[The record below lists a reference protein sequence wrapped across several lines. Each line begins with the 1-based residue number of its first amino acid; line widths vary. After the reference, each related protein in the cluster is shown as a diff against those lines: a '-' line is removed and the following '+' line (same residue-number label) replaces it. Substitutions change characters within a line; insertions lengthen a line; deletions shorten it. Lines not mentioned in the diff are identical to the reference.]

1 MAGRRVVWHD
11 GDMRAGI
18 VSGLFDSI
26 RSKVARW
33 QPTRVTRADV
43 RLAYTVAVTVD
54 VAQFL
59 FGPFGWAGFDEFL
72 DAIAMVVVSRL
83 IGFHPLLLPTFV
95 LEFVPFTDMLP
106 TWTGCVA
113 LVIRIRRRQGLVSDD
128 ARDSTPVIDVKARRI
143 D

>member
-1 MAGRRVVWHD
+1 MAN
-11 GDMRAGI
+11 MRGGV

-26 RSKVARW
+26 WSRVARW

-43 RLAYTVAVTVD
+43 RLAYAAAVTID
-54 VAQFL
+54 IAQFL
-59 FGPFGWAGFDEFL
+59 FGPLGWAGVDEML
-72 DAIAMVVVSRL
+72 DAVAMVVVSRL

-113 LVIRIRRRQGLVSDD
+113 LVVRARRRQGLVSDD
-128 ARDSTPVIDVKARRI
+128 AAPAIDVKAERVE
-143 D
+143 